1 MYLGKT
7 YIFDHEGVMSH
18 TPHFKGGANKKG
30 WGNGIEKKTEI
41 LWGTKI
47 LVWGPNDIFPR
58 GGLNSGVCWNS

>member
-1 MYLGKT
+1 
-7 YIFDHEGVMSH
+7 MSH

-30 WGNGIEKKTEI
+30 WGYGIEKKTEI